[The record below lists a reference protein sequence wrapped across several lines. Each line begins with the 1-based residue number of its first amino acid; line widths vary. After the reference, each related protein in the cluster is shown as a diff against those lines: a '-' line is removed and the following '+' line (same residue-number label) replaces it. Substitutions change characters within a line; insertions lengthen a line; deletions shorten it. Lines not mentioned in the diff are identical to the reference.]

1 MSIKK
6 NKARLLDSDIEG
18 VKSIVLAI
26 EFPSKNDIEALF
38 TPKLENIR
46 FYSYENIVNVFE
58 KNSVIKDSFKD
69 LNFSEKD

>member
-38 TPKLENIR
+38 TPKLENI
-46 FYSYENIVNVFE
+46 VWHL
-58 KNSVIKDSFKD
+58 
-69 LNFSEKD
+69 LNFLVFLQNHKFLPFL